1 MPNLSETDNYD
12 VVIVGMG
19 PTGLVLANL
28 LGLEKLN
35 VLIID
40 KFLNPYDLPR
50 AVHLDDEIMRI
61 LQVIGVAS
69 EMEKIMRP
77 NLGMRFVDAD
87 NNLLL
92 DWPRPQEIGKNGWK
106 PSYKFHQPDLE
117 RVLYKNLKKF
127 PNVEIR
133 KGFEATEVKNEDEKV
148 EVTILKLEENNA
160 CRVKCDFIVG
170 CDGARSFIRKK
181 MGVEYE
187 EMGFFE
193 DWLVVD
199 IILKKDRSDLGL
211 FSIQFCG
218 TSQPATYSPGTRG
231 RLRWEFALKDKK
243 SHEDILKTDYVWN
256 LLSRWITPD
265 EAKIERKAIYTF
277 KSSLAEHWVKDRLIL
292 AGDSAHLTPPFMGQ
306 GMCIGLRDV
315 SNLAWKLISVIR
327 GQSDLSFLK
336 SYEIERRP
344 HAKEYISTAIKLG
357 KMLGELN
364 SNSKKN
370 KEGPIHMKSLAPKIG
385 NAFSIK
391 EEEFARS
398 LSLQPKLSNG
408 QYVDDIV
415 GYKFCLFLRE
425 DLANQFSENNS
436 NIIVFNSK
444 DHPIIKE
451 YLENLST
458 KALLIR
464 PDKYILGGAKNLTE
478 LNELLSLEFINSI
491 NNKI

>member
-1 MPNLSETDNYD
+1 MSNLSKTENYD

-35 VLIID
+35 VLVID
-40 KFLNPYDLPR
+40 KFLTPYDLPR

-117 RVLYKNLKKF
+117 RVLYKNLKRF

-148 EVTILKLEENNA
+148 EVKILKLEENDA
-160 CRVKCDFIVG
+160 CRVRCDFIVG

-181 MGVEYE
+181 MGVKYE

-231 RLRWEFALKDKK
+231 RLRWEFALKDQK

-277 KSSLAEHWVKDRLIL
+277 KSSLAEQWVKGRLIL
-292 AGDSAHLTPPFMGQ
+292 AGDSAHLTPPFM
-306 GMCIGLRDV
+306 
-315 SNLAWKLISVIR
+315 
-327 GQSDLSFLK
+327 
-336 SYEIERRP
+336 
-344 HAKEYISTAIKLG
+344 
-357 KMLGELN
+357 
-364 SNSKKN
+364 
-370 KEGPIHMKSLAPKIG
+370 
-385 NAFSIK
+385 
-391 EEEFARS
+391 
-398 LSLQPKLSNG
+398 
-408 QYVDDIV
+408 
-415 GYKFCLFLRE
+415 
-425 DLANQFSENNS
+425 
-436 NIIVFNSK
+436 
-444 DHPIIKE
+444 
-451 YLENLST
+451 
-458 KALLIR
+458 
-464 PDKYILGGAKNLTE
+464 
-478 LNELLSLEFINSI
+478 
-491 NNKI
+491 

>member
-1 MPNLSETDNYD
+1 MKSFD
-12 VVIVGMG
+12 VIIIGYG
-19 PTGLVLANL
+19 PTGGTLASLLVKSNL
-28 LGLEKLN
+28 SVLILEKEKSLY
-35 VLIID
+35 
-40 KFLNPYDLPR
+40 PLPR
-50 AVHLDDEIMRI
+50 AVHFDDEIMR
-61 LQVIGVAS
+61 VFDTIGIK
-69 EMEKIMRP
+69 EKFKKFTII
-77 NLGMRFVDAD
+77 NKGTKFVD
-87 NNLLL
+87 NKGKVLL
-92 DWPRPQEIGKNGWK
+92 DWPRPREITENGSY
-106 PSYKFHQPDLE
+106 PSYRFHQPDFEKVIRNHLKG
-117 RVLYKNLKKF
+117 YKNFSSKQNSNVIEIKNTKNYVDIISEDTETLKQDTFRCKY
-127 PNVEIR
+127 
-133 KGFEATEVKNEDEKV
+133 
-148 EVTILKLEENNA
+148 L
-160 CRVKCDFIVG
+160 VG
-170 CDGARSFIRKK
+170 CDGANSITRKIINSQFDNL
-181 MGVEYE
+181 
-187 EMGFFE
+187 GFNQKWAVI
-193 DWLVVD
+193 DL
-199 IILKKDRSDLGL
+199 ILKKNKKLPDRT
-211 FSIQFCG
+211 IQYAN
-218 TSQPATYSPGTRG
+218 SKRPATYCRNVGKR
-231 RLRWEFALKDKK
+231 RRWEFVIKNNENEKKVVSDSFIWDFLKPWVK
-243 SHEDILKTDYVWN
+243 SN
-256 LLSRWITPD
+256 

-277 KSSLAEHWVKDRLIL
+277 KSRLAEHWVEDRLIL

-315 SNLAWKLISVIR
+315 SNLAWKLISVVR

-357 KMLGELN
+357 KMLGELS
-364 SNSKKN
+364 SNSKKG

-415 GYKFCLFLRE
+415 GYKFCLFLSE
-425 DLANQFSENNS
+425 DLASQFSGNNS

-444 DHPIIKE
+444 DHPTIKE

-478 LNELLSLEFINSI
+478 LNELLSLEFINSV

>member
-1 MPNLSETDNYD
+1 MSNLSKTDNYD

-35 VLIID
+35 VLVID
-40 KFLNPYDLPR
+40 KFLSPYDLPR

-148 EVTILKLEENNA
+148 EVTILKLEENDA
-160 CRVKCDFIVG
+160 CRVRCDFIVG

-199 IILKKDRSDLGL
+199 IILKKD
-211 FSIQFCG
+211 
-218 TSQPATYSPGTRG
+218 
-231 RLRWEFALKDKK
+231 
-243 SHEDILKTDYVWN
+243 
-256 LLSRWITPD
+256 
-265 EAKIERKAIYTF
+265 
-277 KSSLAEHWVKDRLIL
+277 
-292 AGDSAHLTPPFMGQ
+292 
-306 GMCIGLRDV
+306 
-315 SNLAWKLISVIR
+315 
-327 GQSDLSFLK
+327 
-336 SYEIERRP
+336 
-344 HAKEYISTAIKLG
+344 
-357 KMLGELN
+357 
-364 SNSKKN
+364 
-370 KEGPIHMKSLAPKIG
+370 PIH
-385 NAFSIK
+385 
-391 EEEFARS
+391 
-398 LSLQPKLSNG
+398 
-408 QYVDDIV
+408 
-415 GYKFCLFLRE
+415 
-425 DLANQFSENNS
+425 
-436 NIIVFNSK
+436 
-444 DHPIIKE
+444 
-451 YLENLST
+451 
-458 KALLIR
+458 
-464 PDKYILGGAKNLTE
+464 
-478 LNELLSLEFINSI
+478 
-491 NNKI
+491 

>member
-1 MPNLSETDNYD
+1 MPNLSENDNYD

-148 EVTILKLEENNA
+148 EVTILKLEENNV

-231 RLRWEFALKDKK
+231 RLRWEFALKDQK

-306 GMCIGLRDV
+306 GTVSYTHLR
-315 SNLAWKLISVIR
+315 AH
-327 GQSDLSFLK
+327 
-336 SYEIERRP
+336 E
-344 HAKEYISTAIKLG
+344 T
-357 KMLGELN
+357 
-364 SNSKKN
+364 
-370 KEGPIHMKSLAPKIG
+370 
-385 NAFSIK
+385 
-391 EEEFARS
+391 
-398 LSLQPKLSNG
+398 
-408 QYVDDIV
+408 
-415 GYKFCLFLRE
+415 
-425 DLANQFSENNS
+425 
-436 NIIVFNSK
+436 
-444 DHPIIKE
+444 
-451 YLENLST
+451 
-458 KALLIR
+458 
-464 PDKYILGGAKNLTE
+464 
-478 LNELLSLEFINSI
+478 
-491 NNKI
+491 